1 MRSVLAGVAC
11 FAAVASV
18 TPSPAVAQAYPTKP
32 ITLIAPFA
40 AGGTSDT
47 VSRAIGKQMADR
59 LGQPVIVANRTG
71 AGGTIGLS
79 AAAKSAPDGYTIV
92 MGGLGS
98 VVFAAGVY
106 PKLNYD
112 PQADLVPIAAVA
124 TVPTVIAVRPTLE
137 VSSLA
142 ELIALA
148 KRKPDGLKYGSAGV
162 GGTLHIAGE
171 LFERETGTRLVHV
184 PYRGGAPAMTDLLGG
199 QIDLVFADVTLVR
212 PYLES
217 GKVRAIA
224 VASETRSP
232 FLPSVPTTKESGS
245 PNVAMDTWYGLFAP
259 AGTPAP
265 IMQRLREAVAA
276 AMTAPETAAALK
288 TQGLTQWQ
296 IPPAEFA
303 KQLQRDFEKWVPL
316 VKEVC
321 KGQCE

>member
-1 MRSVLAGVAC
+1 MRSFLSGVAC
-11 FAAVASV
+11 LAAVASV
-18 TPSPAVAQAYPTKP
+18 APSPAAAQAYPTKP
-32 ITLIAPFA
+32 ITLISPFA
-40 AGGTSDT
+40 AGGTSNT

-92 MGGLGS
+92 MGGLGQS
-98 VVFAAGVY
+98 VFAAGVY

-148 KRKPDGLKYGSAGV
+148 KRKPDSLKYGSAGV

-199 QIDLVFADVTLVR
+199 QIDLVFADVALVTLPSTPARCQQSGGERNPLSVLTVGTNDQGERFSEGHDGYLVR
-212 PYLES
+212 PI
-217 GKVRAIA
+217 RA
-224 VASETRSP
+224 RRD
-232 FLPSVPTTKESGS
+232 PST
-245 PNVAMDTWYGLFAP
+245 DH
-259 AGTPAP
+259 
-265 IMQRLREAVAA
+265 AA
-276 AMTAPETAAALK
+276 ATR
-288 TQGLTQWQ
+288 GGCR
-296 IPPAEFA
+296 
-303 KQLQRDFEKWVPL
+303 RDD
-316 VKEVC
+316 C
-321 KGQCE
+321 A

>member
-1 MRSVLAGVAC
+1 MPRCGRIGGAEPRRCSGV
-11 FAAVASV
+11 
-18 TPSPAVAQAYPTKP
+18 
-32 ITLIAPFA
+32 
-40 AGGTSDT
+40 SDETDHPHLSLRRRRNERT

-112 PQADLVPIAAVA
+112 PQADLMPIAAVA
-124 TVPTVIAVRPTLE
+124 SVRDGDRGAADARSLE
-137 VSSLA
+137 PCGVDCA
-142 ELIALA
+142 CQA
-148 KRKPDGLKYGSAGV
+148 RTHGLKYGSAGV

-217 GKVRAIA
+217 GKVLAIA

-245 PNVAMDTWYGLFAP
+245 PKATIRYWTAYRP
-259 AGTPAP
+259 AGP
-265 IMQRLREAVAA
+265 QRRSSSGTRGGRRRDGCA
-276 AMTAPETAAALK
+276 ETAATLK
-288 TQGLTQWQ
+288 TQG
-296 IPPAEFA
+296 
-303 KQLQRDFEKWVPL
+303 
-316 VKEVC
+316 
-321 KGQCE
+321 